1 MTFSAINKAP
11 GVYIDEVQLPGPI
24 AGVGTST
31 AAFVGPARTG
41 PINQPTAITNWTQF
55 VDAFGVADDLGPYIT
70 APQVFVTHAV
80 RGFFD
85 NGGAN
90 CYFVRVGTAAR
101 ASLIL
106 ADRGAGGGKPAL
118 VVTAKDEGAAGNTLQ
133 VAVQDANIA
142 QGVNAVRA
150 EGALA
155 NASNDQATLA
165 NAADAAKFLPG
176 DIVVLIEGAKNER
189 AEIASIAAA
198 VIKLKANLQN
208 TFGGGTLRI
217 ADLSPG
223 QAQIRVDQTAGIEPG
238 TYLSIAQAAVTEVAV
253 VQAVVAATKTVALS
267 QPLTKTYTMAA
278 ADPAVTMKSAEFTLK
293 ISQQGG
299 GAETFDKLSMDARH
313 SRYFRRIVASTTAD
327 VDLADPPS
335 PNVPPSNLPAV
346 LAATALAGGKSDDIS
361 QIGTPEYKA
370 GIDALE
376 RIDEVN
382 IICVP
387 DRTDQSVQTHMIDH
401 CESMQDRFAIL
412 DPAAGAAP
420 ADIATQRGLVSSDGG
435 YGALYYPRI
444 VIDNPVADGELTIPP
459 SGHMAGVYART
470 DDRRGVHKAPANE
483 AVRAAI
489 RLERTLTDDE
499 QGPLNEQGIN
509 VIRAFP
515 GSGIRVWG
523 ARTIAPKDRTQ
534 WRYVNVRRLLLFLEE
549 SIQEGTQFAV
559 FEPNNLSLWGQLKRQ
574 VTDFLTRVW
583 KDGALFGATADEA
596 FRVRIDDELNP
607 PDLIALGQLT
617 IEVIVR
623 PTTPAEF
630 VIFRIISDTTGK
642 SLIKE

>member
-31 AAFVGPARTG
+31 AAFVGPARQG

-55 VDAFGVADDLGPYIT
+55 VDTFGVADDLGPYIT
-70 APQVFVTHAV
+70 APQVFVAHAV

-90 CYFVRVGTAAR
+90 CYFVRVATAAR
-101 ASLIL
+101 ASRPLV
-106 ADRGAGGGKPAL
+106 DRSAGGGKPAL
-118 VVTAKDEGAAGNTLQ
+118 VVTAKNEGADGNTLQ

-142 QGVNAVRA
+142 QGVNAVRG

-155 NASNDQATLA
+155 NAANDQANLA

-189 AEIASIAAA
+189 AEIASIAGTA
-198 VIKLKANLQN
+198 IKLKANLQN
-208 TFGGGTLRI
+208 AFAGGTLRM

-223 QAQIRVDQTAGIEPG
+223 QDRIRVDQTTGIETG
-238 TYLSIAQAAVTEVAV
+238 TYLSLAQAAVTEVTV
-253 VQAVVAATKTVALS
+253 VQSVVAATKTLVLS
-267 QPLTKTYTMAA
+267 KPLTKTYTMAA
-278 ADPAVTMKSAEFTLK
+278 GDAAVSMKSVEFTLT
-293 ISQQGG
+293 ISKQGG
-299 GAETFDKLSMDARH
+299 GAETFDKLSMDVRH
-313 SRYFRRIVASTTAD
+313 SRYFQRIVASTTAD
-327 VDLADPPS
+327 VSLADPPS
-335 PNVPPSNLPAV
+335 PSVPPDNLPAV
-346 LAATALAGGKSDDIS
+346 LAATALAGGKSDDLS
-361 QIGTPEYKA
+361 QIGIPEYKA
-370 GIDALE
+370 GIDALQ

-382 IICVP
+382 ILCVP
-387 DRTDQSVQTHMIDH
+387 DRTDASVQGYMILH
-401 CESMQDRFAIL
+401 CEAMQDRFAIL
-412 DPAAGAAP
+412 DPVAASAP
-420 ADIATQRGLVSSDGG
+420 ADIAAQRGAVNSDGG
-435 YGALYYPRI
+435 YAALYYPRI

-583 KDGALFGATADEA
+583 KDGALFGATAEEA